1 MRHAVDEVYDEFV
14 AAETDKSVP
23 RAMSTDL
30 LTPASPFLGITRLL
44 CATSVIGILAS
55 RGPPWRDFP

>member
-23 RAMSTDL
+23 RVDKHRTCH
-30 LTPASPFLGITRLL
+30 TRASFSLG
-44 CATSVIGILAS
+44 
-55 RGPPWRDFP
+55 